1 MPIRITRCVRNIQ
14 SAVLWNGNSSGT
26 VLSIIKRTAV
36 YFARKEFCRNAIN
49 ECVDLSVLKEK
60 HTVPVK
66 LGIFLLVFSYLM
78 VIPSF
83 LIVGFV
89 AARLRK
95 PVIGVIGIPL
105 VYGISWLFTMLG
117 LYLTGPEYAKALGQ
131 WLVRGVLE
139 KILGDEAKKIASA
152 PN

>member
-1 MPIRITRCVRNIQ
+1 M
-14 SAVLWNGNSSGT
+14 
-26 VLSIIKRTAV
+26 SIIKRTAV

-49 ECVDLSVLKEK
+49 ACVDLSVLKEK

-66 LGIFLLVFSYLM
+66 LGIFSLIFSYLM

-83 LIVGFV
+83 LIVGFL
-89 AARLRK
+89 AAKFKK
-95 PVIGVIGIPL
+95 PVIGVVGIPL
-105 VYGISWLFTMLG
+105 AYGISWLLTMLG

-131 WLVRGVLE
+131 WLVRGILE

-152 PN
+152 SN

>member
-1 MPIRITRCVRNIQ
+1 
-14 SAVLWNGNSSGT
+14 
-26 VLSIIKRTAV
+26 LSIIKRTAG

-49 ECVDLSVLKEK
+49 ACVDLSVLKEK
-60 HTVPVK
+60 HTVPVI
-66 LGIFLLVFSYLM
+66 LGIFFLVFSYVM

-83 LIVGFV
+83 FIVGFV
-89 AARLRK
+89 AAWLKK

-105 VYGISWLFTMLG
+105 AYGISWLFTMLG

-131 WLVRGVLE
+131 WLVRVVLE